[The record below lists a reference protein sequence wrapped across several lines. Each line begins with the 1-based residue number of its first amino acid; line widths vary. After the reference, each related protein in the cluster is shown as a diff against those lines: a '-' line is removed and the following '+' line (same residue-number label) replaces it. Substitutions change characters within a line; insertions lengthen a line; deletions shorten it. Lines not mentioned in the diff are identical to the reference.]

1 MPLSEQLR
9 AFYTQSSPMTALT
22 EHPLVFD
29 GVPSDLEG
37 IARTIQGFLIHEHWA
52 PAYRQRLT
60 PERRAES
67 QLRTTEEMLTAT
79 LARNDAPLTTKRPLY
94 QKTVGVC
101 RHFTVLAVAMLR
113 SKGIPARSRCGF
125 GAYFSPG
132 KFEDHW
138 VAEYWDGNGWKLTD
152 SQIDASQREI
162 LRLDMNLQDVPR
174 DRFVIAGDAWQQ
186 CRSGHADPGA
196 FGIFEMRG
204 YWFIAGNVI
213 RDFAALNNMELL
225 PWDSWGA
232 MTGPDVPIPDETL
245 TLLDRVAA
253 LTLDPDTRFAELRA
267 LYNSDERLR
276 VPPKVFNIASRK
288 LEDIATV

>member
-1 MPLSEQLR
+1 
-9 AFYTQSSPMTALT
+9 MTALT
-22 EHPLVFD
+22 AHSSAFD
-29 GVPSDLEG
+29 GVPSDLPG
-37 IARTIQGFLIHEHWA
+37 ICKTIQGFLIHEHWA

-60 PERRAES
+60 AERRAES
-67 QLRTTEEMLTAT
+67 QLRTTEQMLAAT
-79 LARNDAPLTTKRPLY
+79 FAKNAAPLNTERPLY

-138 VAEYWDGNGWKLTD
+138 VAEVWDGKGWKLMD
-152 SQIDASQREI
+152 AQIDASQRAI
-162 LRLDMNLQDVPR
+162 LHLDMNLQDVPR
-174 DRFVIAGDAWQQ
+174 DKFVIAGDAWLQ
-186 CRSGHADPGA
+186 CRSGRADPNA
-196 FGIFEMRG
+196 FGIFDMRG
-204 YWFIAGNVI
+204 FWFIAGNVI

-232 MTGPDVPIPDETL
+232 MTGPDKPIPEETL
-245 TLLDRVAA
+245 TLLDRVSA
-253 LTLDPDTRFAELRA
+253 LTLDPDNRFDELRT
-267 LYNSDERLR
+267 LCNSDAGLR

-288 LEDIATV
+288 LEDVAA